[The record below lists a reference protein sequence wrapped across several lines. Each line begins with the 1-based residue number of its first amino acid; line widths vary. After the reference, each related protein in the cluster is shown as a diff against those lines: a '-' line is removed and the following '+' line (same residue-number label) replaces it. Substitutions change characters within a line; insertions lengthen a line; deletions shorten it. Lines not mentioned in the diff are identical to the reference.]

1 MATDKPRITISL
13 TQDQY
18 NTLHRLST
26 LQGMPMSRLVS
37 DLVAEVAPVLD
48 KVADALAI
56 AAKAQQ
62 NVKVNLRR
70 VVTEAEE
77 DFRPIVT
84 QVMNQF
90 DMFAGQLESMMAGAA
105 SEATRGAQATG
116 DDSGAADP
124 QPVITGVRKSQR
136 IAKSDR
142 GEDSGVSKKG
152 VKSSRS
158 SASQRAK

>member
-1 MATDKPRITISL
+1 
-13 TQDQY
+13 
-18 NTLHRLST
+18 
-26 LQGMPMSRLVS
+26 MSRLVS

-56 AAKAQQ
+56 AVKAQE

-90 DMFAGQLESMMAGAA
+90 DMFAGQLESMMAGAE
-105 SEATRGAQATG
+105 SEPTRGAQATG
-116 DDSGAADP
+116 DGSGSADP

-136 IAKSDR
+136 DPVR
-142 GEDSGVSKKG
+142 GISEGQGVSKK
-152 VKSSRS
+152 VAKSVRS
-158 SASQRAK
+158 SASPRAK

>member
-13 TQDQY
+13 TQEQY

-48 KVADALAI
+48 KVSDALAI

-77 DFRPIVT
+77 DFRPIVA

-90 DMFAGQLESMMAGAA
+90 DMFAGQLENMVAGAGG
-105 SEATRGAQATG
+105 EATRDAQAAG
-116 DDSGAADP
+116 DDSGAVDP
-124 QPVITGVRKSQR
+124 RPVITGVRKSQR
-136 IAKSDR
+136 DPVR
-142 GEDSGVSKKG
+142 GIGEGQGVSKKV
-152 VKSSRS
+152 VKSARS
-158 SASQRAK
+158 STSPRAK

>member
-1 MATDKPRITISL
+1 MATHKPRITISL
-13 TQDQY
+13 TQEQY

-90 DMFAGQLESMMAGAA
+90 DMFAGQLESMVAGAGG
-105 SEATRGAQATG
+105 EAARGAQATG
-116 DDSGAADP
+116 DDSGTADP

-136 IAKSDR
+136 GSKSDR
-142 GEDSGVSKKG
+142 GEAVGVLKKV
-152 VKSSRS
+152 VKTARS
-158 SASQRAK
+158 STSPRAK

>member
-13 TQDQY
+13 TQEQY

-56 AAKAQQ
+56 AVKAQE

-77 DFRPIVT
+77 DFRPIFT
-84 QVMNQF
+84 QAMNQF
-90 DMFAGQLESMMAGAA
+90 DMFAGQLENMMAGAE
-105 SEATRGAQATG
+105 SEPTRGAQATG
-116 DDSGAADP
+116 DGSGSADP
-124 QPVITGVRKSQR
+124 QLVITGVRKSQR
-136 IAKSDR
+136 DPVRGINEGQGVIKKAGKSA
-142 GEDSGVSKKG
+142 
-152 VKSSRS
+152 RS
-158 SASQRAK
+158 STSPRVK